1 MSTYVFDHALE
12 LERQRLGKLEEWLDP
27 GTIRYLDQIGA
38 GPGWRCLEVAAG
50 AGSITRELSARVGP
64 DGYVLATDL
73 DLKFLDDIDLPNV
86 EVRKHDIVNDDL
98 PESTFDLV
106 HTRLLLMHLA
116 GRDEALKRMVAASK
130 PGGIVFVEDMEMM
143 TWVNV
148 TPAPAMDRVRDALF
162 KLFEMATANPFYG
175 RTLPLVLTEAGLEDV
190 WVEGRVAWGYRWD
203 NPGLQ
208 MLKLMLMEMREFLVN
223 TGLASGEDIDDA
235 VKTVDDPAW
244 LGMPP
249 MVVAAYGRKPVS
261 SSGKPPASSG
271 SRG

>member
-1 MSTYVFDHALE
+1 M
-12 LERQRLGKLEEWLDP
+12 
-27 GTIRYLDQIGA
+27 
-38 GPGWRCLEVAAG
+38 
-50 AGSITRELSARVGP
+50 
-64 DGYVLATDL
+64 
-73 DLKFLDDIDLPNV
+73 
-86 EVRKHDIVNDDL
+86 
-98 PESTFDLV
+98 
-106 HTRLLLMHLA
+106 
-116 GRDEALKRMVAASK
+116 
-130 PGGIVFVEDMEMM
+130 FVEDMEMM

-162 KLFEMATANPFYG
+162 KLFEMAAANPFYG

-249 MVVAAYGRKPVS
+249 MVVAAYGRKP
-261 SSGKPPASSG
+261 G
-271 SRG
+271 